1 MDEHLAVAEIP
12 QQHVGRGRA
21 LVDPAV
27 LRKNGWSSGQIIE
40 LVHNRKSHVKA
51 WPAPAADD
59 GAGLVRVDGVTR
71 RNVGAGIGDRIT
83 VRAVDASHAE
93 KVVLSPT
100 EKIESEGLHEYM
112 AGNYTNHVFTVGDT
126 VSLSTRMG
134 GRVQFVV
141 TATRP
146 TGPVIVS
153 EQTRFEAGP
162 MTKAVDA
169 SAPRVTYDDLGGLRG
184 EVRKMREMVELPMRH
199 PELFE
204 RIGVEA
210 PKGVLLYGPPGTGKT
225 LLARAVAG
233 ETDARFFSLSGPEI
247 MGKYHGESEERI
259 REVFERAGSEAPSVV
274 FIDEIDSI
282 APKRDEVSGEVEKRV
297 VSQLLTLMDGIR
309 SRGKVVVIAATNR
322 PDSIDPALR
331 RPGRFDR
338 EIEMGMPDEAGR
350 REILAIHTRGMPVDE
365 SADLDKAARASH
377 GFVGADLEYLAKEAA
392 MRSLRRTL
400 PEIDLDGIRS
410 RGKVVVIAATN
421 RPDSIDPA
429 LRRPGRFDREIE
441 MGMPDEAGRR
451 EILAIHTRGMPV
463 DESADLDKAA
473 RASHGFVGADL
484 EYLAKEAAM
493 RSLRR
498 TLPEIDLDGG
508 RIGPDVLEKIRI
520 TADDLSGALREIRPS
535 ALREV
540 LVQVPDVSWDDIGGL
555 DSLKEELREAIE
567 WPLLHREAFE
577 RAGASAPSG
586 ILLHGPPGTGKTL
599 IAKAVARMTD
609 SNFISVKGPELF
621 SKWVGESEKGVRE
634 IFRKARQAA
643 PCVIFFDEIDSLAP
657 KRSGSDCSRASENVV
672 SQMLTEMDGLEE
684 LQGVVVV
691 GATNRPDMLDP
702 ALLRPGRFDR
712 IVEVPLPDAKSR
724 ERILSIHMRSKPLVA
739 GADLAALAR
748 RADGLSGAQLES
760 VADRAALAAL
770 RRHVAASSD
779 NPDEIRIT
787 QDDLDGALALVS
799 GRASAHA
806 QA

>member
-1 MDEHLAVAEIP
+1 MDEQLAVAEIP

-27 LRKNGWSSGQIIE
+27 LRGNGWSSGQIIE

-71 RNVGAGIGDRIT
+71 RNIGAGIGDRIT
-83 VRAVDASHAE
+83 VRAVDASPAE

-100 EKIESEGLHEYM
+100 EKIEAGGLHEYM
-112 AGNYTNHVFTVGDT
+112 AGNYANHVFTVGDT

-146 TGPVIVS
+146 AGPVIVS
-153 EQTRFEAGP
+153 ERTRFEAGP

-169 SAPRVTYDDLGGLRG
+169 SAPRVTYDDLGGLRA

-259 REVFERAGSEAPSVV
+259 REVFERAGREAPSVV

-365 SADLDKAARASH
+365 SADLDKVARAAH

-392 MRSLRRTL
+392 MRSLRR
-400 PEIDLDGIRS
+400 
-410 RGKVVVIAATN
+410 A
-421 RPDSIDPA
+421 
-429 LRRPGRFDREIE
+429 
-441 MGMPDEAGRR
+441 
-451 EILAIHTRGMPV
+451 
-463 DESADLDKAA
+463 
-473 RASHGFVGADL
+473 
-484 EYLAKEAAM
+484 
-493 RSLRR
+493 
-498 TLPEIDLDGG
+498 LPEIDLDGG
-508 RIGPDVLEKIRI
+508 RIRPEALEKIRI

-555 DSLKEELREAIE
+555 DPLKEELREAIE
-567 WPLLHREAFE
+567 WPLMHREAFE

-643 PCVIFFDEIDSLAP
+643 PCVVFFDEIDALAP

-691 GATNRPDMLDP
+691 GATNRPDVLDP

-712 IVEVPLPDAKSR
+712 IVEVPLPDAESR

-739 GADLAALAR
+739 GADLAAVAR

-770 RRHVAASSD
+770 RRHVAAGSD
-779 NPDEIRIT
+779 DLDGIRIT

-799 GRASAHA
+799 GRAGAHA